1 MTAAHGHITT
11 CRGSPPVLADSA
23 PLVPTNPRPR
33 AVPGFYFPPGE
44 GSGPRSTRK
53 MKPEE
58 LITLIYDAL
67 YRLGFKGDCTG
78 FFFLSYSAFLCATR
92 PEDAPATPAWLY
104 PIVAHYYHTDMQ
116 TVRAHIRTAITRAG
130 GPEGTRSKQGWGP
143 LSDASPP
150 NGR

>member
-1 MTAAHGHITT
+1 
-11 CRGSPPVLADSA
+11 
-23 PLVPTNPRPR
+23 
-33 AVPGFYFPPGE
+33 
-44 GSGPRSTRK
+44 

-92 PEDAPATPAWLY
+92 PADAPATPAWLY

-116 TVRAHIRTAITRAG
+116 TVRAHIRTAITRAWRTRG
-130 GPEGTRSKQGWGP
+130 DQIKAGMGPSQRRQPTEWEMIGFLQGQILQSVSESKEE
-143 LSDASPP
+143 
-150 NGR
+150 